1 MSLLT
6 LVDGIMAKENLRY
19 RTRFWQ
25 NAAFRAIEELNS
37 VTGKHVS
44 ALIISVRSFLFLL
57 LLFTLPLLIRFVWAL
72 LFCPVPYST
81 PDEFLYP
88 STGKLYIQGLASGNF
103 SVFKVNAEHPPL
115 SKLITALFIFLLG
128 PFGFSDIGALRV
140 QGCFFSALTCVFA
153 YLIGSRVD
161 RRIGILSWF
170 LLSFD
175 PISIRFALASLDVTS
190 LFFASL
196 SIYTFLKAH
205 PNSRK
210 LYVLSGLILGL
221 ATLCKYSAFPIVLG
235 ALTLI
240 LLAERTP
247 FRPAALRISLVAA
260 FSLALLVLGNPLFW
274 PPQLI
279 GFSGYGAFLE
289 ASSRYAVGPGGVGV
303 TPLDWLEPV
312 LKAWNTPHA
321 LFYLSMFGLSSLT
334 YPLPIFQSSY
344 LPWLSLAS
352 LLQLARR
359 KARLEGLRFK
369 SLLWFSAG
377 FLFFWLLA
385 KSQAEP
391 YYSVWLQPPL
401 AIFSANSI
409 IDIWRKVKR

>member
-1 MSLLT
+1 MSRR
-6 LVDGIMAKENLRY
+6 G
-19 RTRFWQ
+19 F
-25 NAAFRAIEELNS
+25 F
-37 VTGKHVS
+37 
-44 ALIISVRSFLFLL
+44 FFLL
-57 LLFTLPLLIRFVWAL
+57 LFAFPLLIRFFWAFSL
-72 LFCPVPYST
+72 APVPFLT
-81 PDEFLYP
+81 PDEFLYAF
-88 STGKLYIQGLASGNF
+88 SGKLYVQGLASGNF

-115 SKLITALFIFLLG
+115 SKLITALFIFSLG

-140 QGCFFSALTCVFA
+140 QGCFFSAITCVLA
-153 YLIGSRVD
+153 YSIGSRGD
-161 RRIGILSWF
+161 RRIGVLSWF
-170 LLSFD
+170 LLSLD
-175 PISIRFALASLDVTS
+175 PVSIRFAVASLDVTS

-196 SIYTFLKAH
+196 SIYMLLRAH
-205 PNSRK
+205 PNSCR
-210 LYVLSGLILGL
+210 LYLLSGLILGL
-221 ATLCKYSAFPIVLG
+221 ATLCKYSAYPIVLG

-240 LLAERTP
+240 LLGGRTP
-247 FRPAALRISLVAA
+247 FRLASLRISLVAA
-260 FSLALLVLGNPLFW
+260 SSLALLVLGNPLFW

-279 GFSGYGAFLE
+279 GFPGYSALLE
-289 ASSRYAVGPGGVGV
+289 ASSRYAIGPAGICL

-321 LFYLSMFGLSSLT
+321 LFYLSMFGLGSLS

-344 LPWLSLAS
+344 LPWLFLAS

-359 KARLEGLRFK
+359 KAKLEGLRFK